1 MSFLMDG
8 DKLLK
13 KYKTIWIKIEDLTN
27 FVLNAL
33 PVYDDRYIK
42 NKMRTYGDRVYTNF
56 CGLNMPEDDVE
67 CEYVQWFLLIL
78 YLYMKGNIICKYI

>member
-13 KYKTIWIKIEDLTN
+13 RYKTIWIKIEDLTN

-56 CGLNMPEDDVE
+56 CGLNMPEDDAE
-67 CEYVQWFLLIL
+67 CEYVQ
-78 YLYMKGNIICKYI
+78 

>member
-1 MSFLMDG
+1 MSFHMDG

-67 CEYVQWFLLIL
+67 CEYVQ
-78 YLYMKGNIICKYI
+78 

>member
-13 KYKTIWIKIEDLTN
+13 RYKTIWIKIEDLTN

-42 NKMRTYGDRVYTNF
+42 KKMRTYGERVYTNF
-56 CGLNMPEDDVE
+56 CGLNRPEDDVE
-67 CEYVQWFLLIL
+67 CEYVQ
-78 YLYMKGNIICKYI
+78 

>member
-42 NKMRTYGDRVYTNF
+42 NIMRTYGDRVYTNF
-56 CGLNMPEDDVE
+56 CGLNMPEDDAE
-67 CEYVQWFLLIL
+67 CEYVQ
-78 YLYMKGNIICKYI
+78 

>member
-56 CGLNMPEDDVE
+56 CGLNMPEDDAE
-67 CEYVQWFLLIL
+67 CEYVL
-78 YLYMKGNIICKYI
+78 

>member
-67 CEYVQWFLLIL
+67 CEYVQ
-78 YLYMKGNIICKYI
+78 

>member
-1 MSFLMDG
+1 MSFLIDG

-67 CEYVQWFLLIL
+67 CEYVQ
-78 YLYMKGNIICKYI
+78 